1 MNMLEAVGLSVAETD
16 VYRALVVAVTA
27 SAGEVATAT
36 GFDARTAER
45 LLGAL
50 EEKGLARG
58 VEGVSGRFAANP
70 PDVALLPRLERR
82 ADELGKARAAV
93 SELMETFRRNA
104 WIRDAGEVVEFVTG
118 AGALRQR
125 LRQVQDSAREELLW
139 FCRAQYV
146 AMPSGTNQAEFDAL
160 ARGVSYRVLYEQAY
174 FDDTGGMENIARA
187 VRAGEAAR
195 TVPTLPLRMAIADRC
210 VAICPLAPAGPAG
223 DPREVTAVVVRGSSL
238 LEALVALFE
247 RYWDIGAP
255 LRVTPEGRIG
265 AHMLESDAD
274 SLTVDDQR
282 LLSLM
287 VAGITDESIAG
298 QLGIS
303 RRTVQRR
310 IQHLM
315 TIAGVVTRM
324 QLGWQAAR
332 RNWVCAGKRWGARR
346 TRSPAPPRSGD
357 SLSPAAGRPVSR
369 SAARCCRRRPGR

>member
-1 MNMLEAVGLSVAETD
+1 MLEAVGLSVAETD

-27 SAGEVATAT
+27 SAGEVSTTT
-36 GFDARTAER
+36 GLDTRTAER
-45 LLGAL
+45 LLLAL

-82 ADELGKARAAV
+82 ADELGKARSAV
-93 SELMETFRRNA
+93 SELMETYRRNA
-104 WIRDAGEVVEFVTG
+104 WIRDAGEVVEFITG

-125 LRQVQDSAREELLW
+125 LQQVQDSAREELLW

-160 ARGVSYRVLYEQAY
+160 ARGVGYRVLYEQAF
-174 FDDTGGMENIARA
+174 FDDAGGMENIVRA
-187 VRAGEAAR
+187 VRAGETAR
-195 TVPTLPLRMAIADRC
+195 AVPALPLRMAIADRC
-210 VAICPLAPAGPAG
+210 LAICPLAPAGPAG

-247 RYWDIGAP
+247 RYWEIGAP

-265 AHMLESDAD
+265 AHVLESDAD
-274 SLTVDDQR
+274 SLTADDQR

-287 VAGITDESIAG
+287 VAGLTDESIAG
-298 QLGIS
+298 QMGVS

-315 TIAGVVTRM
+315 TIAGVATRM

-332 RNWVCAGKRWGARR
+332 RNWV
-346 TRSPAPPRSGD
+346 
-357 SLSPAAGRPVSR
+357 
-369 SAARCCRRRPGR
+369 